1 MKIKSILI
9 SAVALCAMAAAT
21 SSCSSQRTVL
31 PYFVDIV
38 EQPAG
43 TLETMPYMPVIAP
56 DDELRISVTS
66 SDPAATQIFN
76 TPEINPATRQ
86 SLTTPSSARTMTY
99 VVDTDGNIDFPQ
111 VGELHVAGMNIE
123 QVKTMLTERLSR
135 WVSDPRVDVALVNF
149 AVTVA
154 GEVRQPARID
164 VAGNRITILEALSQA
179 GDLTEFGERSNVLII
194 REEDGQRKYAH
205 LNLNESDVLNSEYYY
220 LQPNDYVYVAPNKVR
235 QENSKYNQN
244 NGFKLSIIST
254 VVSAASVI
262 ASLVIALTVK

>member
-9 SAVALCAMAAAT
+9 PALALCAMAV
-21 SSCSSQRTVL
+21 SSCSSNKTVL
-31 PYFVDIV
+31 PYFVDII
-38 EQPAG
+38 EQQAG
-43 TLETMPYMPVIAP
+43 TLEPMNYMPVIAP

-66 SDPAATQIFN
+66 SDPSASQIFN

-86 SLTTPSSARTMTY
+86 TLTMTSSPRTMTY
-99 VVDTDGNIDFPQ
+99 VVNTAGDIDFPQ
-111 VGELHVAGMNIE
+111 LGAVHVAGLTIE
-123 QVKTMLTERLSR
+123 QVKSLLTERISR
-135 WVSDPRVDVALVNF
+135 WVTDPIVNVAMVGFN
-149 AVTVA
+149 VTVA
-154 GEVRQPARID
+154 GEVRQPAKIN
-164 VAGNRITILEALSQA
+164 VTKNRFTILEALSEA
-179 GDLTEFGERSNVLII
+179 GDLTEFGERSNILII

-205 LNLNESDVLNSEYYY
+205 LNLNDSEVLNSEYYY

>member
-9 SAVALCAMAAAT
+9 TAVALCALAAAT
-21 SSCSSQRTVL
+21 TSCSSQKTVL
-31 PYFVDIV
+31 PYFVDLT

-43 TLETMPYMPVIAP
+43 ALETLPYIPAIAP

-66 SDPAATQIFN
+66 SDPSATQIFN

-99 VVDTDGNIDFPQ
+99 VVDTEGYIDFPQ
-111 VGELHVAGMNIE
+111 IGRIQVAGLDVE
-123 QVKTMLTERLSR
+123 QVKSLLTQRLSR
-135 WVSDPRVDVALVNF
+135 WVSDPIVNVALVNF
-149 AVTVA
+149 TVTVG

-194 REEDGQRKYAH
+194 REENGQRKYAH
-205 LNLNESDVLNSEYYY
+205 LNLNDSQVLNSEFYY